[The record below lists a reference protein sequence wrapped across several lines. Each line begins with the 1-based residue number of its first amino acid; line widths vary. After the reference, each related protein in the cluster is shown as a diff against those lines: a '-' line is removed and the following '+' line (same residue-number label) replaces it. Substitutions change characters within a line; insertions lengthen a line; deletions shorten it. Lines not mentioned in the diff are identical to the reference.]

1 MYILSYYNIG
11 DIIYKVCFNLF
22 GMFFLWKKYRI
33 IGILM
38 DDKQSDYFWYG
49 FIKSNIKENLLKED
63 FKEDSDYLCQSDIR
77 NSLRYLFITE

>member
-1 MYILSYYNIG
+1 
-11 DIIYKVCFNLF
+11 
-22 GMFFLWKKYRI
+22 
-33 IGILM
+33 M